1 MFLRNVGVLFY
12 SMHILFAYRTTYK
25 TPRYFVIKF
34 SGFAYKT
41 SSCAAVTG
49 ILAEKK
55 YVF

>member
-12 SMHILFAYRTTYK
+12 SMHILFAYRTTCK
-25 TPRYFVIKF
+25 TPRYFVTKF

-49 ILAEKK
+49 I
-55 YVF
+55 FS